1 MASHAAAAPAA
12 GRTRYRL
19 PQLTIAWFT
28 GRRAA
33 RAGALWGLVF
43 GVYVYDNAFAFRTIA
58 PTAARRDSLLASMA
72 RNAGLKALLGDTR
85 QITTLGGFTDWR
97 AIGVTVLVASV
108 WGLMAAT
115 KALRG
120 EEAAGRW
127 ELFLAGL
134 TTPRRAAAN
143 TLAGL
148 GAGVLAMYA
157 MTALLTVLAGAR
169 AGIGF
174 SVGQSLLFAVAV
186 VAGAAM
192 FAAVGAVASELMP
205 TRARAASLSAAVF
218 GAAFMLRAL
227 GDASASAHWLVYTSP
242 LGWVEQLRPLTG
254 AQPLWLLPILGLVAV
269 CVAATVLLADRDLG
283 DSLLADKDTARPR
296 TALLGSPLSFALRM
310 SWPAIA
316 GWLTATAVAALL
328 YGSLAKST
336 GQAFAS
342 SSTLRKFTGQLA
354 HVAQQQLQL
363 AGTRVFAGI
372 IFLILMTLIM
382 AYVASALGKVREDE
396 AEGYLDNLVVRAV
409 SRQRW
414 LCGRAGLIFAVLVGP
429 GGTAAR
435 HRPARARVHTT
446 PDNGR
451 LLGDPRLGVP
461 AGHARLRRQ
470 SQPLAHG
477 HLAALPS
484 SPRPRCQPE
493 LADRRHLPRA
503 RLRCCTAR
511 RLEVHPARPPEQLA
525 GSHRRGARRA
535 PRTWVS
541 ALVTGWGW
549 VSVTGWMW
557 RWTSVWA
564 RASVTAWARESAT
577 ASGRGS
583 VRESVTAWARG
594 SVMPWARA
602 APAAAAAWNG
612 GRARA
617 SAPPRPPPRR
627 AR

>member
-1 MASHAAAAPAA
+1 VASTAAAGPAA
-12 GRTRYRL
+12 GRARYRL

-43 GVYVYDNAFAFRTIA
+43 GIYVYDNAFAFHTIA

-115 KALRG
+115 KTLRG
-120 EEAAGRW
+120 EETAGRW
-127 ELFLAGL
+127 ELLLAGL

-143 TLAGL
+143 ALTGL
-148 GAGVLAMYA
+148 GAGVVAMYVL
-157 MTALLTVLAGAR
+157 TALLTALAGAR

-174 SVGQSLLFAVAV
+174 SVGQSLLFAMAV
-186 VAGAAM
+186 TAGAAM

-205 TRARAASLSAAVF
+205 TRTRAAGLSAAVF

-227 GDASASAHWLVYTSP
+227 GDASASAHWLVYASP

-254 AQPLWLLPILGLVAV
+254 AQPLWLLPIFSLVAV

-296 TALLGSPLSFALRM
+296 MALLGSPLPFALRM
-310 SWPAIA
+310 SWPSIA
-316 GWLTATAVAALL
+316 VWLTATVVAAVL

-342 SSTLRKFTGQLA
+342 SGALRKFTGQLT

-382 AYVASALGKVREDE
+382 AYVASAVGKVREDE
-396 AEGYLDNLVVRAV
+396 AEGYLDNLVVRSV

-414 LCGRAGLIFAVLVGP
+414 LCGRAGLIFAVLV
-429 GGTAAR
+429 AA
-435 HRPARARVHTT
+435 
-446 PDNGR
+446 GI
-451 LLGDPRLGVP
+451 
-461 AGHARLRRQ
+461 
-470 SQPLAHG
+470 
-477 HLAALPS
+477 
-484 SPRPRCQPE
+484 
-493 LADRRHLPRA
+493 
-503 RLRCCTAR
+503 
-511 RLEVHPARPPEQLA
+511 LA
-525 GSHRRGARRA
+525 GMAF
-535 PRTWVS
+535 
-541 ALVTGWGW
+541 
-549 VSVTGWMW
+549 
-557 RWTSVWA
+557 WA
-564 RASVTAWARESAT
+564 AAASQQAGLSIHELLLAGINS
-577 ASGRGS
+577 
-583 VRESVTAWARG
+583 
-594 SVMPWARA
+594 A
-602 APAAAAAWNG
+602 APAALLLGIGLLTLGFTPRLTTAVCWGILGWAFLLDMLGSAVKVNHWLMDTSLLYHPALAPAVNPNWRIAGTYLALGCAAALLG
-612 GRARA
+612 GWKFT
-617 SAPPRPPPRR
+617 RR
-627 AR
+627 DLQSS